1 MTDQGGS
8 AYLRSLGGAIG
19 QKLLP
24 LSSTRLCAEA
34 RRRAGLQDF
43 GSPDLEPALSI
54 LVSSL
59 EAEAQL
65 HPLGRLLMRIH
76 LQELLENR
84 LRFNAA
90 WPSDFEDLNRLPIQR
105 PVFIVGIPRSG
116 STFLHELMAEDPAN
130 RAPRVWEVMFPISS
144 RQEGDREQ
152 RRRIRKTE
160 TCLWWFRRLA
170 RKADSVYPMRASTPH
185 ECVALHS
192 YTFLSEEFV
201 STCRVPTYEKFLR
214 SADRR
219 QAYAWQKRFLQALQ
233 YSCEPKRWILKSP
246 DHVRSLEELF
256 SVFPDAAI
264 IQTHRNPVQVLRS
277 STELTRVL
285 QGLYAWPGDMDHL
298 AAREARML
306 AEGTEQFIRFRDDH
320 PELANRFIDLKY
332 TDLISDPLAEV
343 TRIYRHLDFVLSEA
357 AVLRMRQLASQ
368 RSRYEGVRQHSTQRA
383 LTRMSANE
391 ERHFERYCARFGLST

>member
-1 MTDQGGS
+1 
-8 AYLRSLGGAIG
+8 
-19 QKLLP
+19 
-24 LSSTRLCAEA
+24 
-34 RRRAGLQDF
+34 
-43 GSPDLEPALSI
+43 
-54 LVSSL
+54 
-59 EAEAQL
+59 
-65 HPLGRLLMRIH
+65 MRIH

-90 WPSDFEDLNRLPIQR
+90 WPSDFEGLNRLPLQR

-130 RAPRVWEVMFPISS
+130 RAPRVWEVMYPISS
-144 RQEGDREQ
+144 RQDGKKERDRK
-152 RRRIRKTE
+152 IRKTE
-160 TCLWWFRRLA
+160 RCLWWFRRLA

-185 ECVALHS
+185 ECVAIHS
-192 YTFLSEEFV
+192 YTLLSEEFV
-201 STCRVPTYEKFLR
+201 STCHVPAYEKFLR

-219 QAYAWQKRFLQALQ
+219 QAYAWEKRFLQALQ
-233 YSCEPKRWILKSP
+233 YGCKPKRWILKSP

-285 QGLYAWPGDMDHL
+285 QGLYAWPGDVDDL
-298 AAREARML
+298 VAREARML

-343 TRIYRHLDFVLSEA
+343 ARIYRHLDFVLSEE

-368 RSRYEGVRQHSTQRA
+368 RSRYEGVRQRSTQRA